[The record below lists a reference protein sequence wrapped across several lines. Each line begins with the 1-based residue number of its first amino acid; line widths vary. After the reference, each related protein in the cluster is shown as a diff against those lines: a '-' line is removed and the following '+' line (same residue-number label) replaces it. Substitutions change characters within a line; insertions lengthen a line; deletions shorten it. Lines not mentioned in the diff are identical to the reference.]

1 MVQCLSLDAFLV
13 IFIVSFLHCKK
24 KTDVKNISFIFMRIH
39 IESVTDS
46 MVNAS
51 YKELEARMKRVE
63 DLERVHAEMTLKK
76 ELQVLIKL
84 LENDRHYRFHTVS

>member
-1 MVQCLSLDAFLV
+1 MHFWLYS
-13 IFIVSFLHCKK
+13 SFLFCK

-39 IESVTDS
+39 IEFVMDRK
-46 MVNAS
+46 MNAS